1 MSFVLNQSNK
11 GGEAN
16 MNPKKQYVKP
26 ELVIHGNV
34 ETLTK
39 GGSQPGNL
47 DANYPINTPFADLT
61 FSPAH

>member
-1 MSFVLNQSNK
+1 MNQ
-11 GGEAN
+11 
-16 MNPKKQYVKP
+16 KKQYTKP

-47 DANYPINTPFADLT
+47 DANFPVNTPFSELT
-61 FSPAH
+61 FSPSH